1 MATSLANGALTLSVP
16 NSLQGLKDGLDGL
29 STWLKQSE
37 VGLDVENRALLV
49 FEEIVT
55 NIMRYGFDDS
65 VEHKIEVVSAL
76 SGDELRL
83 TFDDE
88 GRPFDPVKAPA
99 PQRDESLATARIGGR
114 GIFLVRKAAKH
125 LDYER
130 TPRGHNRLTVV
141 IPRS

>member
-1 MATSLANGALTLSVP
+1 MAASLHNGALTQSIP
-16 NSLQGLKDGLDGL
+16 NSLQGLKHGLAEL
-29 STWLKQSE
+29 SEWLKRAE
-37 VGLDVENRALLV
+37 VGVEVENRALLV

-65 VEHKIEVVSAL
+65 LEHKIEVVSAL
-76 SGDELRL
+76 SGEELKL

-99 PQRDESLATARIGGR
+99 PRPNQTLASAPVGGR
-114 GIFLVRKAAKH
+114 GIFLVRKAAKR

-130 TPRGHNRLTVV
+130 TPKGHNRLTVV
-141 IPRS
+141 IPRA